1 MQKDISTPND
11 IKILVDTFYNSVKSD
26 AIIGYIFTDVA
37 KVNWDDHLPRMY
49 KFWEFALLGTAVYK
63 GNPMMK
69 HIALNAKA
77 SLTKQHFEQ
86 WVHLWEATVDRF
98 FEGEIA
104 NRAKERGQ
112 LMKTC
117 RVGIFKPFFK
127 RIFSARCNVRCEKKK
142 WGKFTRSIFKNR
154 LDY

>member
-26 AIIGYIFTDVA
+26 ATIGYIFTDVA

-86 WVHLWEATVDRF
+86 WLHLWEATVDRF
-98 FEGEIA
+98 FEDEIA

-112 LMKTC
+112 LMKT
-117 RVGIFKPFFK
+117 VMHIKMEQINK
-127 RIFSARCNVRCEKKK
+127 
-142 WGKFTRSIFKNR
+142 
-154 LDY
+154 